1 MIIHSYFF
9 NINNIF
15 LIEDAI
21 IIILKPILCLEY
33 ESEDFQLYL
42 VFFHLSQYL
51 YFYFFTIKDKIMEF
65 IKIPSI

>member
-21 IIILKPILCLEY
+21 IIILEPILCLEY
-33 ESEDFQLYL
+33 ESEDFQFYL
-42 VFFHLSQYL
+42 VFFHHSQYL
-51 YFYFFTIKDKIMEF
+51 YFYFFTIKE
-65 IKIPSI
+65 

>member
-21 IIILKPILCLEY
+21 IIILEPILCLEY
-33 ESEDFQLYL
+33 ESEDFQFYL
-42 VFFHLSQYL
+42 VFFHHSQYL
-51 YFYFFTIKDKIMEF
+51 YFYFFTIKDKIMVF
-65 IKIPSI
+65 F

>member
-21 IIILKPILCLEY
+21 IIILEPILCLEY
-33 ESEDFQLYL
+33 ESEDFQFYL
-42 VFFHLSQYL
+42 VFFHHSQYL
-51 YFYFFTIKDKIMEF
+51 FFYFFTIKE
-65 IKIPSI
+65 

>member
-21 IIILKPILCLEY
+21 IIILEPILCLEY

-65 IKIPSI
+65 IKTPSI